1 MTKRRVKL
9 GRFRIDEIRLTQ
21 DGVDVVVLSQEDG
34 LESVIQTFGQI
45 KGLMTLSD
53 AQIDEKEVELVLRV
67 RDDDDD

>member
-1 MTKRRVKL
+1 MTKRRVNL